1 MSRSVRTFVRG
12 AALAAALA
20 LPLALGGAPSEARAA
35 DDPVKIGM
43 ITTLST
49 KAGYLGADVRDGF
62 MLAIKQGGGALG
74 GVPVDLLVEDDDRD
88 PGKGREIAD
97 RFIERDGVKIMT
109 GIIFSNV
116 GLAVMPKVV
125 KDGVIYVSPN
135 SGPSQMAGK
144 GCHPYHFNVAWQN
157 DNLHE
162 AMGQYAT
169 DAGLEKVYILAPN
182 YPAGKDALAG
192 FKRFYDGEPVGEVYT
207 QLGQSDYAAEI
218 AAIRDADPDAVFF
231 FLPGG
236 MGINF
241 MKQFHQAGLG
251 ESVQLIGSAFSADHK
266 LLNAVGE
273 AAEGMLNSA
282 QWSPDLDNPVN
293 KAFVEAYMAEYDAV
307 PTLYS
312 QQGYDAALAIGAA
325 LEATGG
331 DLSDLD
337 AFAAELKKADFESP
351 RGPFKF
357 GVNNFPVQN
366 IYLRKAVM
374 QEDGTLKNELQG
386 TIFTDHVDAY
396 AAECSM
402 E

>member
-1 MSRSVRTFVRG
+1 MTTPVLR
-12 AALAAALA
+12 AALAAALSV
-20 LPLALGGAPSEARAA
+20 PLALAAPAAWAA
-35 DDPVKIGM
+35 DADPVRIGM
-43 ITTLST
+43 VTTLST
-49 KAGYLGADVRDGF
+49 SAGYLGADVRDGF
-62 MLAIKQGGGALG
+62 RLAIKQGGGALG
-74 GVPVDLLVEDDDRD
+74 GVPVELLVEDDDRD
-88 PGKGREIAD
+88 PGKGREVAE
-97 RFIERDGVKIMT
+97 RFVTRDGVKIMT

-116 GLAVMPKVV
+116 ALAVIPKAV

-135 SGPSQMAGK
+135 AGPSQLAGK

-169 DAGLEKVYILAPN
+169 NAGFGRMVILAPN

-192 FKRFYDGEPVGEVYT
+192 FKRFYSGGEVVSEVYT
-207 QLGQSDYAAEI
+207 TLGQADYAAEI
-218 AAIRDADPDAVFF
+218 AAIRNDAPDAVFF

-251 ESVQLIGSAFSADHK
+251 ESVQLIGSGFSADHK

-282 QWSPDLDNPVN
+282 QWSPDLDTPVN
-293 KAFVEAYMAEYDAV
+293 AAFVEAYLAEYGAV
-307 PTLYS
+307 PTIYS

-325 LEATGG
+325 LKATGG

-337 AFAAELKKADFESP
+337 AFAAALKAADFASP
-351 RGPFKF
+351 RGDFRF
-357 GVNNFPVQN
+357 GTNNFPVQD

-374 QEDGTLKNELQG
+374 QADGTLRNEVQG
-386 TIFTDHVDAY
+386 VIFEDHVDAY
-396 AAECSM
+396 AAECAM

>member
-1 MSRSVRTFVRG
+1 MLSV
-12 AALAAALA
+12 
-20 LPLALGGAPSEARAA
+20 PLALGGAASHAFAA
-35 DDPVKIGM
+35 DEPVRIGM
-43 ITTLST
+43 VTTLST

-74 GVPVDLLVEDDDRD
+74 GVPVELLVEDDDRD

-97 RFIERDGVKIMT
+97 RFIERDGVRIMT

-169 DAGLEKVYILAPN
+169 DAGLEKVFILAPN

-192 FKRFYDGEPVGEVYT
+192 FKRFYDGEPVGETYT

-218 AAIRDADPDAVFF
+218 AAIRDADPDGVFF

-241 MKQFHQAGLG
+241 MKQFHQSGLG

-293 KAFVEAYMAEYDAV
+293 HAFVEAYMAEYDAV
-307 PTLYS
+307 PTIYS

-337 AFAAELKKADFESP
+337 AFAAALKTAEFESP

-374 QEDGTLKNELQG
+374 QADGTLRNEVQG
-386 TIFTDHVDAY
+386 TIFTDQVDAY

>member
-1 MSRSVRTFVRG
+1 MSVTR
-12 AALAAALA
+12 AALAAALS
-20 LPLALGGAPSEARAA
+20 LPLALAAPGGHAA
-35 DDPVKIGM
+35 DDAAAVEPVRIGM
-43 ITTLST
+43 VTTLST

-62 MLAIKQGGGALG
+62 MLAIKQNGGMLG

-97 RFIERDGVKIMT
+97 RFIQRDGVKIMT

-116 GLAVMPKVV
+116 GLAVIPKVLN
-125 KDGVIYVSPN
+125 DGVVYVSPN
-135 SGPSQMAGK
+135 AGPSQLAGA
-144 GCHPYHFNVAWQN
+144 GCHPHHFNVAWQN

-169 DAGLEKVYILAPN
+169 DAGLGKVYILAPN

-192 FKRFYDGEPVGEVYT
+192 FKRFYTDGEIVGEVYT
-207 QLGQSDYAAEI
+207 TLGQSDYAAEI
-218 AAIRDADPDAVFF
+218 AAIRDAGPDAVFF

-251 ESVQLIGSAFSADHK
+251 ENVQLIGSGFSGDHK

-282 QWSPDLDNPVN
+282 QWSPDLDNPAN
-293 KAFVEAYMAEYDAV
+293 TAFVEAYMAEYDAV
-307 PTLYS
+307 PTIYS

-325 LEATGG
+325 LEAVGG

-337 AFAAELKKADFESP
+337 AFAAALKEANFVSP
-351 RGPFKF
+351 RGDFRF
-357 GVNNFPVQN
+357 GTNNFPVQD

-374 QEDGTLKNELQG
+374 GEDGTLHNEVQG
-386 TIFTDHVDAY
+386 VIFEDHVDAY
-396 AAECSM
+396 AAECPM

>member
-1 MSRSVRTFVRG
+1 MSKSVLG
-12 AALAAALA
+12 AALAVALS
-20 LPLALGGAPSEARAA
+20 LPLALGGPASDARAVE
-35 DDPVKIGM
+35 DSVKIGM
-43 ITTLST
+43 LTTLST

-116 GLAVMPKVV
+116 GLAVIPKVV
-125 KDGVIYVSPN
+125 KEGVIYVSPN
-135 SGPSQMAGK
+135 AGPSQLAGK
-144 GCHPYHFNVAWQN
+144 GCHPHHFNVAWQN

-169 DAGLEKVYILAPN
+169 DAGLGKVYILAPN

-192 FKRFYDGEPVGEVYT
+192 FKRFYTGGEVVGETYT
-207 QLGQSDYAAEI
+207 ALGQSDYAAEL
-218 AAIRDADPDAVFF
+218 AAIRDAGPDAVFF

-266 LLNAVGE
+266 LLNAVGD

-282 QWSPDLDNPVN
+282 QWSPDLDTPINA
-293 KAFVEAYMAEYDAV
+293 AFVEAYMAEYGAV

-325 LEATGG
+325 LKATGG
-331 DLSDLD
+331 DMSDLD

-351 RGPFKF
+351 RGPFTF
-357 GVNNFPVQN
+357 GANNFPVQN
-366 IYLRKAVM
+366 IYLRKAVK
-374 QEDGTLKNELQG
+374 QEDGTLRNELQG
-386 TIFTDHVDAY
+386 TIFTAHVDAY
-396 AAECSM
+396 AAECTM
-402 E
+402 K

>member
-1 MSRSVRTFVRG
+1 MSKPAIRSALAAAVAAPLALAAPG
-12 AALAAALA
+12 AALAA
-20 LPLALGGAPSEARAA
+20 
-35 DDPVKIGM
+35 DDAEPVKIGM
-43 ITTLST
+43 VTTLST

-62 MLAIKQGGGALG
+62 MLAMKQNGGMLG
-74 GVPVDLLVEDDDRD
+74 GVPVELLVEDDDRK
-88 PGKGREIAD
+88 PGKGKEIAD
-97 RFIERDGVKIMT
+97 RFMQRDGVKIMT

-116 GLAVMPKVV
+116 ALAVIPKVV
-125 KDGVIYVSPN
+125 RDGVVYVSPN
-135 SGPSQMAGK
+135 AGPSQMAGK

-169 DAGLEKVYILAPN
+169 DEGLEKLYILAPN

-192 FKRFYDGEPVGEVYT
+192 FQRFYTGGEVVGEVYT
-207 QLGQSDYAAEI
+207 TLGQSDYAAEI

-251 ESVQLIGSAFSADHK
+251 ESVQLIGSGFSGDHK

-293 KAFVEAYMAEYDAV
+293 TAFVEAYMAEYDAV
-307 PTLYS
+307 PTIYS
-312 QQGYDAALAIGAA
+312 QQGYDTALAIGAA
-325 LEATGG
+325 LEAVGG

-337 AFAAELKKADFESP
+337 AFVAAMEKADFGSP
-351 RGPFKF
+351 RGDFAF
-357 GVNNFPVQN
+357 GSNHFPVQD

-374 QEDGTLKNELQG
+374 QDDGSLMNEVQG

-396 AAECSM
+396 AAECEM